1 MQVASDQIAIY
12 DSKKQFI
19 ESLKAESVKY
29 ANQKILSSTN
39 STKEW
44 NDILSFVDNNLKE
57 IFSGIRE
64 QSAKDQN

>member
-29 ANQKILSSTN
+29 ANQKFFQALIL
-39 STKEW
+39 
-44 NDILSFVDNNLKE
+44 LK
-57 IFSGIRE
+57 SGMI
-64 QSAKDQN
+64 S